1 MARRKDDPD
10 RPLSHRER
18 KKQAVKTKA
27 KFSKR
32 DKKTDKPPAEAPY
45 VPPPRLEKPEK
56 RMAEKTVE
64 VFDGMTLLEFSK
76 RTGESLAVLQSIL
89 VDVGETVSSEFD
101 AISID
106 VAELLAMVKCFPECK
121 LTDFAVLSLIHF
133 LKTYI
138 YNK

>member
-27 KFSKR
+27 KFSKW
-32 DKKTDKPPAEAPY
+32 DKQTDKPPAEAPY
-45 VPPPRLEKPEK
+45 VPPPRLEKTEK

-106 VAELLAMVKCFPECK
+106 VAELLAMVK
-121 LTDFAVLSLIHF
+121 VLS
-133 LKTYI
+133 
-138 YNK
+138 